1 MQNEF
6 SMCILEALR
15 DEYPNA
21 HTELNYKTPLE
32 LLIAVMLSAQATD
45 VGVNKA
51 TPALFSKFKNVQDF
65 ANADVAEI
73 EKYISSINYYKAK
86 ATYIKKA
93 GQKIIVDFGGEVPDS
108 LEKLVTIPGIGRKS
122 ANVILINIFDK
133 AEGIVVDTHVTRVS
147 QRLDLTHNSNPVKI
161 ERDLMAI
168 YPKDCWAVVSQLFVL
183 HGRYICKAIHPN
195 CPRCPI
201 DEFCPSATD

>member
-1 MQNEF
+1 MQSE
-6 SMCILEALR
+6 ILIIEALKNK
-15 DEYPNA
+15 YPNA
-21 HTELNYKTPLE
+21 HTELSYKTPLE

-51 TPALFSKFKNVQDF
+51 TPALFDRFKTVSDF
-65 ANADVAEI
+65 ANADILEI

-93 GQKIIVDFGGEVPDS
+93 CQKLIADFAGEIPDS

-133 AEGIVVDTHVTRVS
+133 AEGVVVDTHVTRVS
-147 QRLDLTHNSNPVKI
+147 QRLDLTKQKDPIKI
-161 ERDLMAI
+161 ERDLMSI
-168 YPKDCWAVVSQLFVL
+168 YPKENWADVSQLFVL
-183 HGRYICKAIHPN
+183 HGRYICKAINPKCN
-195 CPRCPI
+195 ECPI
-201 DEFCPSATD
+201 SKLCPSKQ